1 MNIQKCVEPLSL
13 MFLCEIDAPLSLTDI
28 TESLLLA
35 KELYPSCK
43 TDVRE
48 YIDVY
53 CFTLHLH
60 FDLDA
65 SGIVSNL
72 QLRSVV
78 ATVRNIAE
86 AIIEDD
92 ACNESAFDEVIDMVP
107 HMFYEGTELGLDD
120 VARAQLKQRLAGV
133 APLYNMNNVA
143 TLNKNTVDALLLEI
157 GSEVDE

>member
-13 MFLCEIDAPLSLTDI
+13 MFLCEIDTPLSLTDI
-28 TESLLLA
+28 TESFLLA

-43 TDVRE
+43 MDVQK

-60 FDLDA
+60 FDLDM

-72 QLRSVV
+72 QLRSIV

-86 AIIEDD
+86 ALLEDD
-92 ACNESAFDEVIDMVP
+92 AYNESVFDEVIDMVP
-107 HMFYEGTELGLDD
+107 HMFYEGADSQLDD
-120 VARAQLKQRLAGV
+120 VTRAQLKQRLAGM
-133 APLYNMNNVA
+133 APLYNMNKVA
-143 TLNKNTVDALLLEI
+143 TLNKNAVDTLWLEI